1 MKHPL
6 LFTILLLAGSPLQAG
21 WFFNDPPDYTPEY
34 KAKIAALEGHLS
46 EQRKTTDRWEI
57 AAGSL
62 ALGGVLLFV
71 IGTALGAKT
80 RQSHDATRRLGRAVP
95 TTSKPTPAPNG
106 AKHHLGETDPP
117 DRRSTLAA

>member
-1 MKHPL
+1 MKHL
-6 LFTILLLAGSPLQAG
+6 ILLICLQFAVQPLQAG

-34 KAKIAALEGHLS
+34 KAKIAALEGHLL

-57 AAGSL
+57 ATGSF

-80 RQSHDATRRLGRAVP
+80 RQSHDAARRLGRTVL
-95 TTSKPTPAPNG
+95 TTSKPTTGPNG
-106 AKHHLGETDPP
+106 AKYHLGEADPP
-117 DRRSTLAA
+117 DRRSTLAT